1 MRRTV
6 AVGLQNFGKIRENQ
20 IFYIDKTRFIKE
32 WWEAK
37 DEVTLIARPRRFGKT
52 LTMSM
57 VEQFFSVDYAE
68 NKFFED
74 TEIWKDKKYR
84 DLAGTYPVIFLSF
97 ADVKE
102 TSFEQ
107 ACRMIAQSIVD
118 LYNKY
123 SFLAEGDILSERE
136 REYFYSVSPYMEKH
150 ELSIALRRL
159 SDYLFKYYGR
169 KVILLLDEY
178 DTPMQEAYV
187 HGYWKELTEFT
198 RSLFNATFKSNPYLE
213 RGIMTGI
220 TRVSKE
226 SIFSDLNNLKV
237 VTATS
242 TIYSDIFGFTEKE
255 VFDALDEYG
264 MSEKKAEVK
273 RWYDG
278 FTFGNTTDIYNP
290 WSVINYLAEKRTGLY
305 WANTSS
311 NGLVGELIRRGN
323 IQVKE
328 TFERLIS
335 GKSIVTEI
343 DEQIVYNQLDLDE
356 NAVWSLLLASG
367 YLNVKGRRVEE
378 NPYGEWRE
386 LYELEITNFEVKV
399 MFRSMIRGWFATAS
413 SSYNYFIKA
422 LLQDDVRAMNRY
434 INRIALATF
443 SFFDSGSR
451 PSQESEPERFYHG
464 FVLGL
469 IVDLE
474 DQYIITSNRE
484 SGFGRYD
491 VMMEPRDKKR
501 PAVIMEFKVFD
512 PDEEKELS
520 DTVDSALRQIEAK
533 RYDTVLA
540 ERGIS
545 EENIRKYGFAFR
557 GKEVLIGK

>member
-422 LLQDDVRAMNRY
+422 LLQDDVRAMNR
-434 INRIALATF
+434 
-443 SFFDSGSR
+443 
-451 PSQESEPERFYHG
+451 
-464 FVLGL
+464 
-469 IVDLE
+469 
-474 DQYIITSNRE
+474 
-484 SGFGRYD
+484 
-491 VMMEPRDKKR
+491 
-501 PAVIMEFKVFD
+501 
-512 PDEEKELS
+512 
-520 DTVDSALRQIEAK
+520 
-533 RYDTVLA
+533 
-540 ERGIS
+540 
-545 EENIRKYGFAFR
+545 
-557 GKEVLIGK
+557 